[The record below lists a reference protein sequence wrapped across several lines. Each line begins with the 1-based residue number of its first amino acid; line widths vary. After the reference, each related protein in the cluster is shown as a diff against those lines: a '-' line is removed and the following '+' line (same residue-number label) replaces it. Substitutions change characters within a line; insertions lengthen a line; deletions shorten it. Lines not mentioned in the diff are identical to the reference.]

1 MSNTMNRIASDLQK
15 IMSESDKK
23 KTSGFD
29 TQATVTRLD
38 GDIAWVQFPGGED
51 ETPVR
56 RTTNAV
62 VGDNV
67 QVRVN
72 GGRAWLLGNTTNPP
86 TDDTVANVAMD
97 NAKDA
102 NQNAAAAGAAAAQAM
117 ESAAT
122 ANENA
127 RIASVAAAQA
137 QTDAGIAHTAANE
150 AKADA
155 AAANTAATQAKAD
168 AAAAS
173 TAAGEAKTAA
183 NEAKA
188 DAQAANT
195 AATEAKADA
204 ERANT
209 AANDSLSQL
218 SIVEDVVGT
227 LNWITTH
234 ATYKASAD
242 TEVHAGKWYF
252 TKSGDAYNVVT
263 NPTGN
268 PSAKGYYEVDTIDEA
283 VSNYVASHLALTNE
297 GLYLTKDGNGYK
309 ILLANDGLKVYDPEG
324 HLVSTFGESIIL
336 DSSRPQT
343 IGNNN
348 VYIKYY
354 DKNNDGTPD
363 SLAIK
368 ADEFLLSSGKT
379 IQEELEGVENW
390 FYSVAPTTS
399 NPPASSWTTDKLK
412 EQHLRDIYFDT
423 TSGKSYR
430 WAKEG
435 TTYKWVEIEDVEL
448 AALAKDLHDN
458 YPPRSEFTVAPDK
471 IQSTVSAAQTAAT
484 NAANTATDNKLKSYY
499 TKAQTDS
506 EITQTANS
514 ITSTVSSTYETKT
527 DASSK
532 LNTAKTYAEG
542 KASTAEENAKAD
554 TIEKLKSYYTKT
566 QTDSEISQKANE
578 IALSVAQ
585 TEISKIEVGGRN
597 LSLGSYNLKGFNSE
611 SSSRVLVTYSD
622 EDVTIENTQGGT
634 YGIYQDVAAEPSTN
648 YTVSF
653 VCTNISGTVRYSLGG
668 WKADGTVIGS
678 TAWNGLINYKA
689 ITEGK
694 TSFSFTTP
702 DDCAKIRIYL
712 SVVNANSTA
721 KFKRFKLEKGN
732 KVTDWTPAPEDL
744 EAYTDTQVSA
754 AKAEIKVTTDNI
766 SSEVSKK
773 VGNSEIISKI
783 NQSAETVKIQ
793 ASKVEIDGTATFNAI
808 KAKTDAAYDAKGAA
822 SAAKSEAISTA
833 KAAIPT
839 KVSQLNNDS
848 GYQNAS
854 QVTAAVNKTY
864 ENYRYKYKHDII
876 VYGDS
881 DKYYPIYI
889 NNDMSDY
896 NQYVPHEFL
905 IYRSY
910 GEQAPSD
917 WNTSTHKG
925 GLVALI
931 KWNYGGWGGATYRSE
946 ILAFSEQYSK
956 MLGDILVGN
965 KNGMNS
971 TVYLRGGGST
981 GALYHLFSDAKI
993 DSTRYGTQFPFIGTV
1008 DVGTIYMETGSYNWT
1023 VDAPLTTPNT
1033 AHINALMSTK
1043 EEQYIYISKASGT
1056 TSVSGTTTWV
1066 TETGDKQNTW
1076 TTKRPTYNSSYPVLF
1091 VAKQKKAVNEDVY
1104 CTTPVKDDT
1113 TTIIDGGHITTGTI
1127 DSNRLNADTIKVN
1140 AANIQGSL
1148 TIGQLP
1154 STVAETDDIP
1164 TKVSELTN
1172 DSKFQTDTQVST
1184 AVANEANARK
1194 ATYATSSTAAGT
1206 QAKVAAC
1213 SNFALYTGAT
1223 ITVGFTNANTHATP
1237 TLNVNSTG
1245 AKTIKNYTGAALT
1258 AAEYKWAAGAALT
1271 FVYDGSYWRM
1281 QDSGATESKAAAAA
1295 SASTASTKASEAATS
1310 ASTASTKASEA
1321 ATSAST
1327 ASTKASE
1334 ASTSASTAS
1343 SKATAAANSA
1353 STASTKAS
1361 EASTSAS
1368 TASSKATAAANSA
1381 TAAENAK
1388 NVALD
1393 TVTVKDTRNDNQ
1405 PPSWYISNYPK
1416 KRVQE
1421 FKSTSKIGLSGD
1433 TYCWLQTDVPWADS
1447 SGGYPKQM
1455 VELNGKQYWRQGMS
1469 TSAWSAWVDA
1479 YGTAVESAK
1488 TATNF
1493 ISADSNGIMVYDGS
1507 EGTQAPSSPSST
1519 TKNVYIDSDSV
1530 DIRTGTNVKA
1540 SFGALTTIGDTSAA
1554 HAEITGDSFSIYDS
1568 TPSEC
1573 FSIKSSD
1580 SEVLVDHDVYFSSP
1594 RSVTTL
1600 EPKSST
1606 VTGTISTSVV
1616 PYNDSNTTYLFIRT
1630 KYNAKYNST
1639 FDYKLHIQDTTTT
1652 YPITFTYRDDSN
1664 NIVYKG
1670 NFEIK
1675 FYKSNGNLTFTFK
1688 SNYSGFTRDQRIYI
1702 YVSGYREKVTAPA
1715 PTMLFGSL
1723 SDNNLGGYSVA
1734 LGANVA
1740 ASGDYSH
1747 AEGEGTTASGFKS
1760 HAEGSATTASGN
1772 YSHAEGYH
1780 TTASG
1785 DYSHAEGNYTTA
1797 SKNYS
1802 SAGGTSSAASGICS
1816 HAVGWHVIT
1825 NHDYQTAI
1833 GKFNDNDSNNAFEIG
1848 GGSSI
1853 SNLANIFEV
1862 DWDGNVN
1869 IPSSAQ
1875 YKINN
1880 KSIIDILHPVGS
1892 CYITSTNTD
1901 PSSAF
1906 GGTWELIDKR
1916 FSPTSNTTG
1925 ETWNTTNTQGTCNFD
1940 WVRSDHDIWLRISWA
1955 NKVAF
1960 SDSELKIVTINMA
1973 TLGFVSGTAGYY
1985 QWFTGACDGI
1995 NAALLMNLSWSGS
2008 TATIAVQDAVTRA
2021 TSYPTTTGQNCY
2033 ATVHIRCNLGH
2044 MADSACNQFV
2054 WKRKS

>member
-102 NQNAAAAGAAAAQAM
+102 NQNAAAAGEAAAQAM
-117 ESAAT
+117 ESAAI
-122 ANENA
+122 ANDNA
-127 RIASVAAAQA
+127 RIASAAAAQA

-168 AAAAS
+168 AAAAN

-188 DAQAANT
+188 DARAANT
-195 AATEAKADA
+195 AATEAKSDA
-204 ERANT
+204 ARANT

-252 TKSGDAYNVVT
+252 TKSGNTYNVVT

-283 VSNYVASHLALTNE
+283 VSNYVASHLALTSD

-324 HLVSTFGESIIL
+324 HLVSTFGESIIF
-336 DSSRPQT
+336 DSARPQT

-430 WAKEG
+430 WAKDG

-484 NAANTATDNKLKSYY
+484 NAANTATDNKLKSYS
-499 TKAQTDS
+499 TTTQMNSAIEQKAG
-506 EITQTANS
+506 EITAS
-514 ITSTVSSTYETKT
+514 VSSTYETKS
-527 DASSK
+527 DATSK
-532 LNTAKTYAEG
+532 LNAAKGY
-542 KASTAEENAKAD
+542 
-554 TIEKLKSYYTKT
+554 
-566 QTDSEISQKANE
+566 TDSEI
-578 IALSVAQ
+578 
-585 TEISKIEVGGRN
+585 
-597 LSLGSYNLKGFNSE
+597 
-611 SSSRVLVTYSD
+611 
-622 EDVTIENTQGGT
+622 
-634 YGIYQDVAAEPSTN
+634 
-648 YTVSF
+648 
-653 VCTNISGTVRYSLGG
+653 
-668 WKADGTVIGS
+668 
-678 TAWNGLINYKA
+678 
-689 ITEGK
+689 
-694 TSFSFTTP
+694 TS
-702 DDCAKIRIYL
+702 
-712 SVVNANSTA
+712 
-721 KFKRFKLEKGN
+721 
-732 KVTDWTPAPEDL
+732 
-744 EAYTDTQVSA
+744 
-754 AKAEIKVTTDNI
+754 AKAEIKVTTDGI
-766 SSEVSKK
+766 STEVSKK
-773 VGNSEIISKI
+773 VGASEVISKI

-808 KAKTDAAYDAKGAA
+808 KASADAAYDAKGAA
-822 SAAKSEAISTA
+822 STAEANAKN
-833 KAAIPT
+833 AIPT
-839 KVSQLNNDS
+839 KVSQLTNDS
-848 GYQNAS
+848 GYQNAT
-854 QVTAAVNKTY
+854 QVSNAVTTGVSGKADKTAAV
-864 ENYRYKYKHDII
+864 
-876 VYGDS
+876 
-881 DKYYPIYI
+881 
-889 NNDMSDY
+889 
-896 NQYVPHEFL
+896 
-905 IYRSY
+905 
-910 GEQAPSD
+910 A
-917 WNTSTHKG
+917 
-925 GLVALI
+925 
-931 KWNYGGWGGATYRSE
+931 
-946 ILAFSEQYSK
+946 
-956 MLGDILVGN
+956 
-965 KNGMNS
+965 
-971 TVYLRGGGST
+971 
-981 GALYHLFSDAKI
+981 
-993 DSTRYGTQFPFIGTV
+993 
-1008 DVGTIYMETGSYNWT
+1008 
-1023 VDAPLTTPNT
+1023 
-1033 AHINALMSTK
+1033 

-1056 TSVSGTTTWV
+1056 TSVSGTTTWI
-1066 TETGDKQNTW
+1066 TEAGDKQNTW
-1076 TTKRPTYNSSYPVLF
+1076 TTKRPTYNTSYPVLF
-1091 VAKQKKAVNEDVY
+1091 VAKQKKVVSGTVT

-1113 TTIIDGGHITTGTI
+1113 TTVIDGGHITTGTI

-1154 STVAETDDIP
+1154 STVAETSDIP
-1164 TKVSELTN
+1164 TKVSQLTN

-1223 ITVGFTNANTHATP
+1223 ITVGFTNANTHVTP

-1393 TVTVKDTRNDNQ
+1393 TVTVKDTRNDNR

-1455 VELNGKQYWRQGMS
+1455 VELNGKQYWRQGTS

-1488 TATNF
+1488 TATTY
-1493 ISADSNGIMVYDGS
+1493 ITDIDSKNGITIKAVNGKTDGSDDTKKNYIKLNADGLDIYKGGASVAKYGDTARIGKIAANNGNVRTTSDGMDLYVNTTKVGSLRQEPNYTPEGQYDPITYNNALFLNAAQYFALTSDATPTYSGQSSKHPIMESDGKSFTYQIGTNTNASRIYFEDTYVKNVGGGPSIFLENSEWDRTSHVTKVGAMTEDVTVWVGVGAGGDNHGVYSDTHGRWLVYMAADGYAYAGIHFSPGTTSTSTSTGFYLGLDQHRWRQLYSYSAPNIKSDRKDKDVVGNLDYAKEFIMSLKPIEFQWKDSDHKRIHMGFIAQDVAEVGKKLDKDLSVYEAHYKDREDDYYDGD
-1507 EGTQAPSSPSST
+1507 EV
-1519 TKNVYIDSDSV
+1519 ND
-1530 DIRTGTNVKA
+1530 DI
-1540 SFGALTTIGDTSAA
+1540 
-1554 HAEITGDSFSIYDS
+1554 
-1568 TPSEC
+1568 
-1573 FSIKSSD
+1573 
-1580 SEVLVDHDVYFSSP
+1580 
-1594 RSVTTL
+1594 
-1600 EPKSST
+1600 
-1606 VTGTISTSVV
+1606 
-1616 PYNDSNTTYLFIRT
+1616 
-1630 KYNAKYNST
+1630 
-1639 FDYKLHIQDTTTT
+1639 
-1652 YPITFTYRDDSN
+1652 
-1664 NIVYKG
+1664 
-1670 NFEIK
+1670 
-1675 FYKSNGNLTFTFK
+1675 
-1688 SNYSGFTRDQRIYI
+1688 
-1702 YVSGYREKVTAPA
+1702 
-1715 PTMLFGSL
+1715 
-1723 SDNNLGGYSVA
+1723 
-1734 LGANVA
+1734 
-1740 ASGDYSH
+1740 
-1747 AEGEGTTASGFKS
+1747 
-1760 HAEGSATTASGN
+1760 
-1772 YSHAEGYH
+1772 
-1780 TTASG
+1780 
-1785 DYSHAEGNYTTA
+1785 
-1797 SKNYS
+1797 
-1802 SAGGTSSAASGICS
+1802 
-1816 HAVGWHVIT
+1816 
-1825 NHDYQTAI
+1825 
-1833 GKFNDNDSNNAFEIG
+1833 
-1848 GGSSI
+1848 
-1853 SNLANIFEV
+1853 
-1862 DWDGNVN
+1862 
-1869 IPSSAQ
+1869 
-1875 YKINN
+1875 
-1880 KSIIDILHPVGS
+1880 
-1892 CYITSTNTD
+1892 
-1901 PSSAF
+1901 
-1906 GGTWELIDKR
+1906 
-1916 FSPTSNTTG
+1916 
-1925 ETWNTTNTQGTCNFD
+1925 
-1940 WVRSDHDIWLRISWA
+1940 
-1955 NKVAF
+1955 
-1960 SDSELKIVTINMA
+1960 
-1973 TLGFVSGTAGYY
+1973 
-1985 QWFTGACDGI
+1985 
-1995 NAALLMNLSWSGS
+1995 LSWSMMYS
-2008 TATIAVQDAVTRA
+2008 ELIAPMVKVIQDQEERI
-2021 TSYPTTTGQNCY
+2021 SKLE
-2033 ATVHIRCNLGH
+2033 TVVEKLL
-2044 MADSACNQFV
+2044 D
-2054 WKRKS
+2054 K